1 MREYI
6 VKFWWNTDL
15 RTEARVQATDELKA
29 LAKALDEVRHAS
41 WVTDGG
47 FRVEITLK

>member
-15 RTEARVQATDELKA
+15 RTEAKVKATDELKA
-29 LAKALDEVRHAS
+29 LAKALDEVRIPS
-41 WVTDGG
+41 WVTRKG
-47 FRVEITLK
+47 FRVEIVSG